1 MSLSGPYTDH
11 PTQLAGMVFPNQ
23 SMQALSS
30 VVHLFGCSVIAFC
43 FARRT
48 TGDAF
53 FSWQT
58 WLSMSWPR
66 LCVLLVF
73 LDSWLFLFSTGIL
86 ITGVGMSSSFI
97 NCSLGIYACILLY
110 AGSKILIYFFLIEKV
125 HVVWGGTHQ
134 PRLHSK
140 VYWGCLLTLAPYGV
154 SLGWDTPT
162 PVALQSILGVPAHL
176 GTIRSYRDSDDHRV
190 AYFRDNRSCVI
201 GLRNYAS
208 LSLLVYDLYIN
219 IFLTGMFLWPL
230 FRSRLSNPKL
240 KRMAMRTLVAA
251 FAALTTSTINITV
264 LTIMQ
269 GQQLGWVCLGSCGT
283 DVLVNALVL
292 FWVTDNISQTGSE
305 NAPGTHCPTAAPG
318 APVISNQSSAVE
330 EGMKSPTFAQDRATT
345 VSRRTGNPN
354 EPVLFGKRAGRRNK
368 GFVSKIGEA
377 LRGRKYGE
385 GDDRRHQL
393 SVQVTITTEQ
403 QGDIMM
409 HDVDYTPRPHS
420 INESIGTSRID
431 VEKGDMI
438 EEEKRNSVELPGH
451 GRA

>member
-1 MSLSGPYTDH
+1 MLVSTPMSLSGPYTDH

-30 VVHLFGCSVIAFC
+30 VIHLFGCSVIAFC

-154 SLGWDTPT
+154 I
-162 PVALQSILGVPAHL
+162 VILMIIG
-176 GTIRSYRDSDDHRV
+176 RV

-208 LSLLVYDLYIN
+208 LSLLIYDLYIN

-283 DVLVNALVL
+283 DVMVNALVL

-305 NAPGTHCPTAAPG
+305 NAPGTHCPTAVPG

-345 VSRRTGNPN
+345 MSRRTGNSN
-354 EPVLFGKRAGRRNK
+354 EPVLFGKPAGRRNK

-377 LRGRKYGE
+377 LRGRKDGE

-438 EEEKRNSVELPGH
+438 EEEKRNNVELPGH